1 MRKVNVK
8 AEREYE
14 VSIDVEWI
22 DEISNLMQGRSR
34 TAIITSAG
42 FTPDLT
48 QLLQLDSDVHHFT
61 VPDGEDGK
69 SFSTLTKL
77 WDWLGAAGFTRSD
90 LIVAVGG
97 GALTDLAGFAAATW
111 LRGIDWI
118 AVPTSLAGMV
128 DASIGGKTGIN
139 SDYGKNL
146 IGAFHSP
153 ISVVIDP
160 MWLQTLSDRDFS
172 AGMAEVIKCG
182 FISDYKILNLV
193 QDDVIDFNQLIY
205 RAVKVKAKVVA
216 KDFKESK
223 LREILNYGH
232 TLGHAIEKDSKFRLR
247 HGEAV
252 SIGMV
257 FAAEL
262 SNELVGLSK
271 EVVDLHRVLSSNFKL
286 PISYPKSR
294 WKSLSALLLKD
305 KKVKQGKVR
314 FIGISKIGKPVWLED
329 VPSNTLARVYERI
342 TK

>member
-1 MRKVNVK
+1 MKIIDVVAERNYSVVVGANGPDKIKSIAAEHRKVLLVAPTALIKLFKLKESKNLSIISTPAGENQKSIKVLESVWRK
-8 AEREYE
+8 CAAVGIER
-14 VSIDVEWI
+14 SD
-22 DEISNLMQGRSR
+22 
-34 TAIITSAG
+34 AIIG
-42 FTPDLT
+42 F
-48 QLLQLDSDVHHFT
+48 
-61 VPDGEDGK
+61 
-69 SFSTLTKL
+69 
-77 WDWLGAAGFTRSD
+77 
-90 LIVAVGG
+90 GG
-97 GALTDLAGFAAATW
+97 GATTDLAGFAAATW
-111 LRGIDWI
+111 LRGIDWY
-118 AVPTSLAGMV
+118 AMPTSLAGMV
-128 DASIGGKTGIN
+128 DASIGGKTGLN
-139 SDYGKNL
+139 SQSGKNL
-146 IGAFHSP
+146 IGSFYSP
-153 ISVVIDP
+153 RSVLIDTSYLTKLP
-160 MWLQTLSDRDFS
+160 ARDLS

-193 QDDVIDFNQLIY
+193 QDDVIDFDQLIY

>member
-1 MRKVNVK
+1 MKIIDVVAERNYSVVVGANGPDKIKSIAAEHRKVLLVAPTALIKLFKLKESKNLSIISTPAGENQKSIKVLESVWRK
-8 AEREYE
+8 CAAVGIER
-14 VSIDVEWI
+14 SD
-22 DEISNLMQGRSR
+22 
-34 TAIITSAG
+34 AIIG
-42 FTPDLT
+42 F
-48 QLLQLDSDVHHFT
+48 
-61 VPDGEDGK
+61 
-69 SFSTLTKL
+69 
-77 WDWLGAAGFTRSD
+77 
-90 LIVAVGG
+90 GG
-97 GALTDLAGFAAATW
+97 GATTDLAGFAAATW
-111 LRGIDWI
+111 LRGIDWY
-118 AVPTSLAGMV
+118 AMPTSLAGMV
-128 DASIGGKTGIN
+128 DASIGGKTGLN
-139 SDYGKNL
+139 SQSGKNL
-146 IGAFHSP
+146 IGSFYSP
-153 ISVVIDP
+153 RSVLIDTSYLTKLP
-160 MWLQTLSDRDFS
+160 ARDLS

-193 QDDVIDFNQLIY
+193 QDDVIDIDQLIY

>member
-1 MRKVNVK
+1 MKIIDVVAERNYSVVVGANGPDEIKNISAEHRKVLLVAPAVLIKLFKLKESKNLSIISTPAGENQKSIKVLESVWRK
-8 AEREYE
+8 CDAVGIER
-14 VSIDVEWI
+14 SD
-22 DEISNLMQGRSR
+22 
-34 TAIITSAG
+34 AIIG
-42 FTPDLT
+42 F
-48 QLLQLDSDVHHFT
+48 
-61 VPDGEDGK
+61 
-69 SFSTLTKL
+69 
-77 WDWLGAAGFTRSD
+77 
-90 LIVAVGG
+90 GG
-97 GALTDLAGFAAATW
+97 GATTDLAGFAAATW
-111 LRGIDWI
+111 LRGIDWY
-118 AVPTSLAGMV
+118 AMPTSLAGMV
-128 DASIGGKTGIN
+128 DASIGGKTGLN
-139 SDYGKNL
+139 SQSGKNL
-146 IGAFHSP
+146 IGSFYSP
-153 ISVVIDP
+153 RSVLIDTSYLTKLP
-160 MWLQTLSDRDFS
+160 ARDLS

-193 QDDVIDFNQLIY
+193 QDDVIDFDQLIY

-294 WKSLSALLLKD
+294 WKLLSALLLKD

>member
-1 MRKVNVK
+1 MKIIDVVAERNYSVVVGANGPDEIKSISAEHRKVLLVAPTALIKLFKLKESKNLSIISTPAGENQKSIKVLESVWRK
-8 AEREYE
+8 CAAVGIER
-14 VSIDVEWI
+14 SD
-22 DEISNLMQGRSR
+22 
-34 TAIITSAG
+34 AIIG
-42 FTPDLT
+42 F
-48 QLLQLDSDVHHFT
+48 
-61 VPDGEDGK
+61 
-69 SFSTLTKL
+69 
-77 WDWLGAAGFTRSD
+77 
-90 LIVAVGG
+90 GG
-97 GALTDLAGFAAATW
+97 GATTDLAGFAAATW
-111 LRGIDWI
+111 LRGIDWY
-118 AVPTSLAGMV
+118 AMPTSLAGMV
-128 DASIGGKTGIN
+128 DASIGGKTGLN
-139 SDYGKNL
+139 SQSGKNL
-146 IGAFHSP
+146 IGSFYSP
-153 ISVVIDP
+153 KSVLIDTSYLTKLP
-160 MWLQTLSDRDFS
+160 ARDLS

-193 QDDVIDFNQLIY
+193 QDDVIDFDQLIY

-294 WKSLSALLLKD
+294 WNSLSALLLKD

>member
-1 MRKVNVK
+1 MRLIKVK
-8 AEREYE
+8 AEHNYE
-14 VSIDVEWI
+14 V
-22 DEISNLMQGRSR
+22 EIGVWYSSAIKQICSSHNKVLLLAPVSLIKQYKLKESKNLFLLSTPNGESQKNSKFLELIWKKAASVGIER
-34 TAIITSAG
+34 TDAIIG
-42 FTPDLT
+42 F
-48 QLLQLDSDVHHFT
+48 
-61 VPDGEDGK
+61 
-69 SFSTLTKL
+69 
-77 WDWLGAAGFTRSD
+77 
-90 LIVAVGG
+90 GG
-97 GALTDLAGFAAATW
+97 GATTDLAGFAAATW
-111 LRGIDWI
+111 LRGIDWY
-118 AVPTSLAGMV
+118 AMPTSLAGMV
-128 DASIGGKTGIN
+128 DASIGGKTGLN
-139 SDYGKNL
+139 SQSGKNL
-146 IGAFHSP
+146 IGSFYSP
-153 ISVVIDP
+153 RSVLIDTNYLTKLP
-160 MWLQTLSDRDFS
+160 ARDLS

-193 QDDVIDFNQLIY
+193 QDDVIDFDQLIY

>member
-1 MRKVNVK
+1 MKIIDVVAERNYSVVVGANGPDKIKSIAAEHRKVLLVAPTALIKLFKLKESKNLSIISTPAGENQKSIKVLESVWRK
-8 AEREYE
+8 CAAVGIER
-14 VSIDVEWI
+14 SD
-22 DEISNLMQGRSR
+22 
-34 TAIITSAG
+34 AIIG
-42 FTPDLT
+42 F
-48 QLLQLDSDVHHFT
+48 
-61 VPDGEDGK
+61 
-69 SFSTLTKL
+69 
-77 WDWLGAAGFTRSD
+77 
-90 LIVAVGG
+90 GG
-97 GALTDLAGFAAATW
+97 GATTDLAGFAAATW
-111 LRGIDWI
+111 LRGIDWY
-118 AVPTSLAGMV
+118 AMPTSLAGMV
-128 DASIGGKTGIN
+128 DASIGGKTGLN
-139 SDYGKNL
+139 SQSGKNL
-146 IGAFHSP
+146 IGSFYSP
-153 ISVVIDP
+153 RSVLIDTSYLTKLP
-160 MWLQTLSDRDFS
+160 ARDLS

-193 QDDVIDFNQLIY
+193 QDDVIDFDQLIY

-262 SNELVGLSK
+262 SNGLVGLSK

>member
-1 MRKVNVK
+1 M
-8 AEREYE
+8 
-14 VSIDVEWI
+14 
-22 DEISNLMQGRSR
+22 
-34 TAIITSAG
+34 
-42 FTPDLT
+42 
-48 QLLQLDSDVHHFT
+48 
-61 VPDGEDGK
+61 
-69 SFSTLTKL
+69 
-77 WDWLGAAGFTRSD
+77 
-90 LIVAVGG
+90 
-97 GALTDLAGFAAATW
+97 
-111 LRGIDWI
+111 
-118 AVPTSLAGMV
+118 PTSLAGMV
-128 DASIGGKTGIN
+128 DASIGGKTGLN
-139 SDYGKNL
+139 SQNGKNL
-146 IGAFHSP
+146 IGSFYSP
-153 ISVVIDP
+153 RSVLIDTSYLTKLP
-160 MWLQTLSDRDFS
+160 ARDLS

-193 QDDVIDFNQLIY
+193 QDDVIDFDQLIY

>member
-1 MRKVNVK
+1 MKIIDVVAERNYSVVVGANGPDEIKNISAEHRKVLLVAPAVLIKLFKLKESKNLSIISTPAGENQKSIKVMESVWRK
-8 AEREYE
+8 CAAVGIER
-14 VSIDVEWI
+14 SD
-22 DEISNLMQGRSR
+22 
-34 TAIITSAG
+34 AIIG
-42 FTPDLT
+42 F
-48 QLLQLDSDVHHFT
+48 
-61 VPDGEDGK
+61 
-69 SFSTLTKL
+69 
-77 WDWLGAAGFTRSD
+77 
-90 LIVAVGG
+90 GG
-97 GALTDLAGFAAATW
+97 GATTDLAGFAAATW
-111 LRGIDWI
+111 LRGIDWY
-118 AVPTSLAGMV
+118 AMPTSLAGMV
-128 DASIGGKTGIN
+128 DASIGGKTGLN
-139 SDYGKNL
+139 SQSGKNL
-146 IGAFHSP
+146 IGSFYSP
-153 ISVVIDP
+153 RSVLIDTSYLTKLP
-160 MWLQTLSDRDFS
+160 ARDLS

-193 QDDVIDFNQLIY
+193 QDDVIDFDQLIY
-205 RAVKVKAKVVA
+205 RAVKVKARVVA

-262 SNELVGLSK
+262 SNELAGLSK

-294 WKSLSALLLKD
+294 WKLLSALLLKD

>member
-1 MRKVNVK
+1 MIIDVVAERNYSVVVGANGPDKIKSIAAEHRKVLLVAPTALIKLFKLKESKNLSIISTPAGENQKSIKVLESVWRK
-8 AEREYE
+8 CAAVGIER
-14 VSIDVEWI
+14 SD
-22 DEISNLMQGRSR
+22 
-34 TAIITSAG
+34 AIIG
-42 FTPDLT
+42 F
-48 QLLQLDSDVHHFT
+48 
-61 VPDGEDGK
+61 
-69 SFSTLTKL
+69 
-77 WDWLGAAGFTRSD
+77 
-90 LIVAVGG
+90 GG
-97 GALTDLAGFAAATW
+97 GATTDLAGFAAATW
-111 LRGIDWI
+111 LRGIDWY
-118 AVPTSLAGMV
+118 AMPTSLAGMV
-128 DASIGGKTGIN
+128 DASIGGKTGLN
-139 SDYGKNL
+139 SQSGKNL
-146 IGAFHSP
+146 IGSFYSP
-153 ISVVIDP
+153 RSVLIDTSYLTKLP
-160 MWLQTLSDRDFS
+160 ARDLS

-193 QDDVIDFNQLIY
+193 QDDVIDFDQLIY